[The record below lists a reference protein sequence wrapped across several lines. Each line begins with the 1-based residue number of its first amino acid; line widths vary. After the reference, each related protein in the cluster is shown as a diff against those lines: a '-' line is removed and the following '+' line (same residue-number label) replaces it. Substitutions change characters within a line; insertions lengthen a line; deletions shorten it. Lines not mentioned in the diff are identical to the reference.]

1 MGFLSRHKGQSA
13 SKAEFIV
20 NIQEL
25 GPWPT
30 SGPLEIRWQ
39 RGGNMGKTR
48 PVEPTPQ
55 PGRSSVATYSFA
67 QAIRVPVTMY
77 QDTSSG
83 AYQPKPLTLSIAPG
97 GGKAKGKPSA
107 GPHVSLDLAAWA
119 GAEARVPTTLPVQ
132 GAPSRQAAGGVPS
145 LTFTVERA
153 GHGAAAT
160 PTNRSPRIAAQAGT
174 QSTLRDGS
182 ASEDLSLM
190 GSTLSGELSMRS
202 VADAPVSDSSPM
214 APAGG
219 QGSPPPA
226 WRPPALNLAGISPGT
241 GARVTLSSPSIASS
255 ASSDVALAAAAAAVP
270 DRPAARARR
279 GIPGM
284 PSPGPPSTG
293 VAAAPGQEQPPA
305 SFRAG
310 GPAATL
316 VHAVGTGPEPFATSP
331 KGASAAALGRNR
343 AAAAAATRAPNA
355 VALAPSPSPAPPSIP
370 GFRTGPQASPAAS
383 PERSP
388 PSSPH
393 RVVLSPASS
402 LALPASPFA
411 SGEGVREARP
421 PLRTPSLVGAISL
434 SGPLATNASSQPLP
448 EQGSGEAG
456 AGPRRFAT
464 TASPVRRWAWQNRGA
479 AEASSPRSAM
489 RPEGSLED
497 PAALP
502 GAAVS
507 STPEQEEGERDL
519 TEEGEQHSG
528 ALAGQASPAG
538 LPTAPAPST
547 AGRDAKGPVSDG
559 SRAELVCVAALE
571 AGVYRIG
578 GSGTFLPETS
588 TSRWYR
594 PARRLARTLCAL
606 HAPLD
611 LAFAEEARGALE
623 SALASSWQDAP
634 RLAMWWS
641 NLVQLR
647 WFLWAAHSDRAQD
660 AAEGADAASP
670 VSQLALLELE
680 RTAYGALLELAWTGA
695 LLPAASS
702 RSSAHRETD
711 RDLRMWAGHSNGKES
726 RTSSLGHA
734 SSDSLDLVDA
744 LVAPAVQHWCAGL
757 EAAQQLLCGLACP
770 ERARRQMALLGRRV
784 MLGLL
789 RRVDAALLE
798 SLQATEERSGVR
810 RTDPLRM
817 EAREQQAGLDPALL
831 PFPRCGALTCGTGVA
846 LKLTASALAGW
857 AGEAG
862 LGRRGDEHFP
872 GLRAAAN
879 LLMMPKEALLDAGT
893 RAELAPGLSSETLLA
908 LLSRYTPDDLAED
921 RLPAGLLESLEEPDT
936 PSTARSAVSGGKP
949 DVLLAPDSAGYEA
962 QAASELL
969 DQGLVEPLSLNM
981 DEESDED
988 LQTLEHT
995 GRGTGLPA
1003 PRRFAALRDIWCR
1016 QGS

>member
-1 MGFLSRHKGQSA
+1 M
-13 SKAEFIV
+13 
-20 NIQEL
+20 
-25 GPWPT
+25 
-30 SGPLEIRWQ
+30 
-39 RGGNMGKTR
+39 
-48 PVEPTPQ
+48 
-55 PGRSSVATYSFA
+55 
-67 QAIRVPVTMY
+67 AILLPHV

-145 LTFTVERA
+145 LTFTVE
-153 GHGAAAT
+153 
-160 PTNRSPRIAAQAGT
+160 
-174 QSTLRDGS
+174 
-182 ASEDLSLM
+182 
-190 GSTLSGELSMRS
+190 
-202 VADAPVSDSSPM
+202 
-214 APAGG
+214 
-219 QGSPPPA
+219 
-226 WRPPALNLAGISPGT
+226 
-241 GARVTLSSPSIASS
+241 
-255 ASSDVALAAAAAAVP
+255 
-270 DRPAARARR
+270 
-279 GIPGM
+279 
-284 PSPGPPSTG
+284 
-293 VAAAPGQEQPPA
+293 
-305 SFRAG
+305 
-310 GPAATL
+310 
-316 VHAVGTGPEPFATSP
+316 
-331 KGASAAALGRNR
+331 
-343 AAAAAATRAPNA
+343 
-355 VALAPSPSPAPPSIP
+355 
-370 GFRTGPQASPAAS
+370 
-383 PERSP
+383 
-388 PSSPH
+388 
-393 RVVLSPASS
+393 
-402 LALPASPFA
+402 
-411 SGEGVREARP
+411 
-421 PLRTPSLVGAISL
+421 
-434 SGPLATNASSQPLP
+434 
-448 EQGSGEAG
+448 
-456 AGPRRFAT
+456 
-464 TASPVRRWAWQNRGA
+464 
-479 AEASSPRSAM
+479 
-489 RPEGSLED
+489 
-497 PAALP
+497 
-502 GAAVS
+502 
-507 STPEQEEGERDL
+507 
-519 TEEGEQHSG
+519 
-528 ALAGQASPAG
+528 
-538 LPTAPAPST
+538 
-547 AGRDAKGPVSDG
+547 
-559 SRAELVCVAALE
+559 
-571 AGVYRIG
+571 
-578 GSGTFLPETS
+578 
-588 TSRWYR
+588 
-594 PARRLARTLCAL
+594 
-606 HAPLD
+606 
-611 LAFAEEARGALE
+611 
-623 SALASSWQDAP
+623 
-634 RLAMWWS
+634 LAMWWS

-670 VSQLALLELE
+670 
-680 RTAYGALLELAWTGA
+680 
-695 LLPAASS
+695 
-702 RSSAHRETD
+702 
-711 RDLRMWAGHSNGKES
+711 
-726 RTSSLGHA
+726 
-734 SSDSLDLVDA
+734 
-744 LVAPAVQHWCAGL
+744 APAVQHWCAGL